1 MSSKSMTD
9 EIEYEEIV
17 EHIDMKGVL
26 EGTQWEDSFDESK
39 PFAEEFFG
47 LLGEMGGYALG
58 ELLGLAVGRMIDREL
73 GVIDEK
79 MAEDDEDADVGE
91 SADEE
96 SNENASD
103 SSGESS

>member
-1 MSSKSMTD
+1 MSKSMMN

-17 EHIDMKGVL
+17 EHIDMEGVL
-26 EGTQWEDSFDESK
+26 EGTQWEDSFDESE

-58 ELLGLAVGRMIDREL
+58 EVLGLTVGRMIDREL
-73 GVIDEK
+73 EIMDEK
-79 MAEDDEDADVGE
+79 MADDDEDADM
-91 SADEE
+91 SDSTDEE
-96 SNENASD
+96 SNENVSD